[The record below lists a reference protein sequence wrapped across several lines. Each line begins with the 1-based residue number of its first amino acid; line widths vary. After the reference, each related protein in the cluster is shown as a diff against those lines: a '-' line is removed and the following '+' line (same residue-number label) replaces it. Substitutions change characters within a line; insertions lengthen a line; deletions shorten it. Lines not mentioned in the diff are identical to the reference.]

1 MSHQT
6 MQVRTEDGNCP
17 VHAFHPDEKAQWPG
31 VIMFMDGLGVRPA
44 LFEMGERLAAHGY
57 YVLLPDLYYRS
68 GYTAS
73 EGSRLFSDPVLREDW
88 TKRVLPTVT
97 IEKIMHDM
105 PAFLALLDE
114 STLVRHGKIGTVGY
128 CLGGKFAL
136 AAAAYFPETVA
147 AAASYHGGGLATD
160 ASDSPH
166 LLAPRIKARVYVGG
180 AIEDRGFDDTQKQR
194 LEDALTEAGVV
205 HTVETYNAKHGW
217 APSDTPVHDPVAA
230 EKHWETLFDLFD
242 GALKTSR
249 SA

>member
-1 MSHQT
+1 

-17 VHAFHPDEKAQWPG
+17 VHVFHPDENAQWPG
-31 VIMFMDGLGVRPA
+31 VIMFMDGLGIRPA
-44 LFEMGERLAAHGY
+44 LFEMGERLASHGY

-68 GYTAS
+68 GYTAT

-97 IEKIMHDM
+97 IEKIMRDM
-105 PAFLALLDE
+105 PVLLALLDE
-114 STLVRHGKIGTVGY
+114 SALVRHGKIGTVGY

-136 AAAAYFPETVA
+136 AAAAYFPERVA

-160 ASDSPH
+160 APDSPH

-194 LEDALTEAGVV
+194 LEDALTQAGVA

-217 APSDTPVHDPVAA
+217 VPTDTPVHDPVAA
-230 EKHWETLFDLFD
+230 EKHWQTLFDLFD
-242 GALKTSR
+242 GALKSSR

>member
-1 MSHQT
+1 

-17 VHAFHPDEKAQWPG
+17 VHVFHPDENAQWPG
-31 VIMFMDGLGVRPA
+31 VIMFMDGLGIRPA
-44 LFEMGERLAAHGY
+44 LFEMGERLASHGY

-68 GYTAS
+68 GYTAT

-97 IEKIMHDM
+97 IEKIMRDM
-105 PAFLALLDE
+105 PVFLDLLDE
-114 STLVRHGKIGTVGY
+114 SALVRHGKIGTVGY

-136 AAAAYFPETVA
+136 AAAAYFPERVA

-160 ASDSPH
+160 APDSPH

-194 LEDALTEAGVV
+194 LEDALTEAGVA

-217 APSDTPVHDPVAA
+217 VPTDTPVHDPVAA
-230 EKHWETLFDLFD
+230 EKHWQTLFDLFD
-242 GALKTSR
+242 GALKSSR

>member
-17 VHAFHPDEKAQWPG
+17 VHVFHPDENAQWPG
-31 VIMFMDGLGVRPA
+31 VIMFMDGLGIRPA
-44 LFEMGERLAAHGY
+44 LFEMGERLASHGY

-68 GYTAS
+68 GYTAT
-73 EGSRLFSDPVLREDW
+73 EGSRLFSDPVLREEW

-97 IEKIMHDM
+97 IEKIMRDM
-105 PAFLALLDE
+105 PVFLDLLDE
-114 STLVRHGKIGTVGY
+114 SALVRHGKIGTVGY

-136 AAAAYFPETVA
+136 AAAAYFPERVA

-160 ASDSPH
+160 APDSPH

-194 LEDALTEAGVV
+194 LEDALTEAGVA

-217 APSDTPVHDPVAA
+217 VPTDTPVHDPVAA
-230 EKHWETLFDLFD
+230 EKHWQTLFDLFD
-242 GALKTSR
+242 GALKSSR

>member
-1 MSHQT
+1 

-17 VHAFHPDEKAQWPG
+17 VHVFHPDENAQWPG
-31 VIMFMDGLGVRPA
+31 VIMFMDGLGIRPA
-44 LFEMGERLAAHGY
+44 LFEMGERLASHGY

-68 GYTAS
+68 GYTAT
-73 EGSRLFSDPVLREDW
+73 EGSRLFSDPVLLEDW

-97 IEKIMHDM
+97 IEKIMRDM
-105 PAFLALLDE
+105 PVFLDLLDE
-114 STLVRHGKIGTVGY
+114 SALVRHGKIGTVGY

-136 AAAAYFPETVA
+136 AAAAYFPERVA

-160 ASDSPH
+160 APDSPH

-194 LEDALTEAGVV
+194 LEDALTQAGVA

-217 APSDTPVHDPVAA
+217 VPTDTPVHDPVAA
-230 EKHWETLFDLFD
+230 EKHWQTLFDLFD
-242 GALKTSR
+242 GALKSSR